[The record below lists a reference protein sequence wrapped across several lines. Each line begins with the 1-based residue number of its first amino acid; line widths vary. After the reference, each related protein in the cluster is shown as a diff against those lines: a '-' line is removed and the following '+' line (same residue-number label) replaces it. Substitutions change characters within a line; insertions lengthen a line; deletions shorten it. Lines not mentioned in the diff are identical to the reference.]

1 MVDACTKEIIMDLD
15 ALIAI
20 AKGQLGWKPL
30 ASNTEGESKC
40 SQIPHS
46 VVALKTT
53 NLAGKRSEKV
63 TS

>member
-1 MVDACTKEIIMDLD
+1 MVDACTKKNIMDLD

-20 AKGQLGWKPL
+20 AKERLGWKPW
-30 ASNTEGESKC
+30 ASKIEGESKS

-46 VVALKTT
+46 VVALKAI
-53 NLAGKRSEKV
+53 NFPGKRSENV